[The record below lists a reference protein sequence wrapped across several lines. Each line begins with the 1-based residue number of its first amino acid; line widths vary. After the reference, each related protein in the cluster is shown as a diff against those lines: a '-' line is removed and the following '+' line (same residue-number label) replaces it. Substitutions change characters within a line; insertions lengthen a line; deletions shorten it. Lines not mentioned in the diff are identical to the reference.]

1 MNYLMAAALLP
12 AIFLMWYIR
21 KQDRSEREPTN
32 FIYSIAAL
40 GAATTISAFILE
52 KCGESFLTMFLPK
65 TEILYIALYYCLVV
79 AGAEELGKL
88 VVLRLRTWN
97 AKEFNYTYDAVVFAV
112 AASLGFAALENVLY
126 VFIGGLSTAIARAV
140 TAVPGHAM
148 FGVFMGCHYGLAKRA
163 AVRGFKGVYRL
174 EMLKAFLVP
183 VVLHGFYDF
192 CLAAPGWYW
201 NGVFFIFYLAAI
213 AVAFVTIRKLAAE
226 DSPVDLDRWYD
237 AHTSSSDEM
246 IDKN

>member
-192 CLAAPGWYW
+192 CHFCIKHWFTNPFLA
-201 NGVFFIFYLAAI
+201 FIIQIHRHFTTHFRI
-213 AVAFVTIRKLAAE
+213 IF
-226 DSPVDLDRWYD
+226 
-237 AHTSSSDEM
+237 
-246 IDKN
+246 